1 MPIPLPDCLVCRVPR
16 LSSVEVALDPN
27 KDFNHCQHSS
37 LCFLPVCPSVSLSV
51 FSLSACL
58 SVCLLDCVCSSVH
71 LRSSFVC
78 LPSTVHHIVICLI
91 SVCDEGAVVRLA
103 ARRGTQHPLLG
114 GEVHVSQWTQHPLM
128 GGEVLVAP
136 RVGRAAVYAEAVCS
150 PTTALC
156 PPVLSLYCALS
167 TSACLPVCLSLGQGA
182 PADGCGVRRRRRYG
196 GDGGGGE

>member
-1 MPIPLPDCLVCRVPR
+1 MPCPTC

-27 KDFNHCQHSS
+27 KDFNHCQDSS
-37 LCFLPVCPSVSLSV
+37 LCFLPVCPSVRLSV
-51 FSLSACL
+51 FSLS
-58 SVCLLDCVCSSVH
+58 VCLFDSVCSSVH

-78 LPSTVHHIVICLI
+78 LPSTVRHFVICLI

-114 GEVHVSQWTQHPLM
+114 GEVHVSRWTQHPLM

-150 PTTALC
+150 PTTVLC
-156 PPVLSLYCALS
+156 PSVLSLYCALS
-167 TSACLPVCLSLGQGA
+167 ICLPACLPVSRAGGA
-182 PADGCGVRRRRRYG
+182 G
-196 GDGGGGE
+196 

>member
-1 MPIPLPDCLVCRVPR
+1 MPAPTC

-27 KDFNHCQHSS
+27 KDFNHCQDSS

-78 LPSTVHHIVICLI
+78 LPSTVRHIVICLI

-114 GEVHVSQWTQHPLM
+114 GEVHVSRWTQHPLM

-150 PTTALC
+150 PTTVLC
-156 PPVLSLYCALS
+156 PSVLMVYCAPSICLP
-167 TSACLPVCLSLGQGA
+167 ACLLVSRAGGA
-182 PADGCGVRRRRRYG
+182 G
-196 GDGGGGE
+196 